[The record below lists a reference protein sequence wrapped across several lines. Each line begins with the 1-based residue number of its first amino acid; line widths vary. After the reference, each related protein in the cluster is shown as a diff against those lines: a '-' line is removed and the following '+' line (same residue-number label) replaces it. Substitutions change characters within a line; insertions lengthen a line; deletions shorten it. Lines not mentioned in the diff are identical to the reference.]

1 MLVNHLPVQKKNRCP
16 VNIHTVIS
24 GSFVRNSKWL
34 SNKFL
39 CAALRHISI
48 VAPHQTG
55 GGAERCYPGSTF
67 GGGAQPRGPAG
78 HPHHRPQW
86 SPCAGLWRISSLR
99 EKPAHDLGVPGKQIS
114 AAMLVGGAA
123 LLKVVRVLDVQHQQ
137 PADLLL
143 GQSRCCLGL
152 QKPRSVQNRTGLLV
166 NILFRVC
173 FLLRK
178 PPPFSSS
185 FPFFRKNPCPA
196 AASPERKQRRLLLP
210 QKGRLTGQTGKTA

>member
-24 GSFVRNSKWL
+24 GSFVRNSRWL

-48 VAPHQTG
+48 AAPHQTG
-55 GGAERCYPGSTF
+55 GGANGAIQARHLEGARSLVVRQAILITAPSEVPG
-67 GGGAQPRGPAG
+67 
-78 HPHHRPQW
+78 
-86 SPCAGLWRISSLR
+86 AGLWRISSLR
-99 EKPAHDLGVPGKQIS
+99 EQPAHDLGVPGKQIS

-210 QKGRLTGQTGKTA
+210 QKGRLTGQTDKTA

>member
-1 MLVNHLPVQKKNRCP
+1 MCCFTAHKHCRPAPNRRRSGTVLSRLDIWRGRAASWSGRPSSSPPPVKSQAQAYGVSHLCENSQPM
-16 VNIHTVIS
+16 IS
-24 GSFVRNSKWL
+24 GSRANRFPPPCWL
-34 SNKFL
+34 
-39 CAALRHISI
+39 
-48 VAPHQTG
+48 
-55 GGAERCYPGSTF
+55 
-67 GGGAQPRGPAG
+67 
-78 HPHHRPQW
+78 
-86 SPCAGLWRISSLR
+86 
-99 EKPAHDLGVPGKQIS
+99 
-114 AAMLVGGAA
+114 GGAA